1 MCACVC
7 VVKILSVGHHFICK
21 QGPFI
26 SSFPICKSFLSFSC
40 LIALVRALSIM
51 LSISGKKPDL
61 ITNNSHGIVHNIPL
75 LTFYAYGIFSG
86 YSSFISGVS
95 NLHLFLFLA

>member
-1 MCACVC
+1 MYACVS

-61 ITNNSHGIVHNIPL
+61 ITNNSRGIVHNVPL
-75 LTFYAYGIFSG
+75 LTFYGIFSG